1 VTPPEPKNLPASIHQ
16 RLLNQARASGRRF
29 DELLRYYA
37 IERLLYRLSKSPYR
51 DRFVLKGALIFA
63 AWGAPLGRSTRDV
76 DLLAYTGNAI
86 DEVVTIFK
94 AICTQ
99 SVEADGM
106 DFEPATVAGESIT
119 EHAEYQG
126 VRVRF
131 QGHLGDARV
140 RMQIDLGFGD
150 VITPAAN
157 WVEYPSLLGQPRPV
171 LRGYPPET
179 VVAEKTQAL
188 VRLGTLNSRMKDF
201 YDLWLLAR
209 QFDFDG
215 GAVSEALIR
224 TMAHRNTPIP
234 TELPEALANEFG
246 KSKQAQWQAFLRT
259 AGVAEAPQSLVVVLE
274 ELRGFLL
281 PLLRTVSRGTP
292 LLGKWPASGPWKD
305 QGGIGE

>member
-1 VTPPEPKNLPASIHQ
+1 LPASIHQ
-16 RLLNQARASGRRF
+16 RLLNQARASSRPF

-37 IERLLYRLSKSPYR
+37 IERFLYRLSQSTYR

-86 DEVVTIFK
+86 GEVVAVFK
-94 AICTQ
+94 AICAQ

-106 DFEPATVAGESIT
+106 AFDPATVGGESIT
-119 EHAEYQG
+119 EHPEYQG

-131 QGHLGDARV
+131 QGHLGNARI

-150 VITPAAN
+150 VITPHAD
-157 WVEYPSLLGQPRPV
+157 WVEYPNLLGLPRPV
-171 LRGYPPET
+171 LRGYPRET

-188 VRLGTLNSRMKDF
+188 VRLGTLNSRMMDF
-201 YDLWLLAR
+201 YDLWLLVR

-215 GAVSEALIR
+215 RALSEAIIG
-224 TMAHRNTPIP
+224 TMAHRNTSLP
-234 TELPEALANEFG
+234 TELPEALADEFG
-246 KSKQAQWQAFLRT
+246 QSKQDQWQAFLRT
-259 AGVAEAPQSLVVVLE
+259 AGVAEAPQNLVVVLE

-281 PLLRTVSRGTP
+281 PVLLTVSHGQPMHGIWRAP
-292 LLGKWPASGPWKD
+292 GPWTD
-305 QGGIGE
+305 QGNGS

>member
-37 IERLLYRLSKSPYR
+37 IERFLYRLSKSPYR

-86 DEVVTIFK
+86 EEVVTIFK
-94 AICTQ
+94 AICVQ

-106 DFEPATVAGESIT
+106 AFDPATVAGESIT

-131 QGHLGDARV
+131 QGHLGDAHV

-150 VITPAAN
+150 VITPPAN
-157 WVEYPSLLGQPRPV
+157 WVEYPSLLGQPRAA

-209 QFDFDG
+209 QFNFDG
-215 GAVSEALIR
+215 SVLSEAIVR

-234 TELPEALANEFG
+234 TELPEALAYEFG
-246 KSKQAQWQAFLRT
+246 QSKQDQWQAFLRT
-259 AGVAEAPQSLVVVLE
+259 AGVAKAPQSLVVVLE
-274 ELRGFLL
+274 ALRGFLL
-281 PLLRTVSRGTP
+281 PVLQTVSQGQAMR
-292 LLGKWPASGPWKD
+292 ASWRAPGPWTD
-305 QGGIGE
+305 